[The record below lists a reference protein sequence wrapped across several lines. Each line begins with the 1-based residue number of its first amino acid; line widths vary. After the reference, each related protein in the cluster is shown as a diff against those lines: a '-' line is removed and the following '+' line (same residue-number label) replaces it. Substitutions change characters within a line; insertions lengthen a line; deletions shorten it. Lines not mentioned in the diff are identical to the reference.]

1 MMGRFNAKSYD
12 MKINVKKTKT
22 TVVSR
27 HSATKVNII
36 IDGQRLKHVTSFRYL
51 EALISEDGRCIQ
63 DVKGRIGMGKEAFN
77 RRKELLTKN
86 LDLRIRKRMVKAL
99 VWPVVL
105 YGCETW
111 TMRKEEMD
119 KLKAFEMWVW
129 RKMSKGK
136 LIK

>member
-1 MMGRFNAKSYD
+1 MGRFNAKSYD

-51 EALISEDGRCIQ
+51 EALISEDGRCTQ
-63 DVKGRIGMGKEAFN
+63 YVKGRIGMGTEAFN
-77 RRKELLTKN
+77 RIRREFSFFLN
-86 LDLRIRKRMVKAL
+86 LGFRKRMVKAL

-105 YGCETW
+105 YGCKTW
-111 TMRKEEMD
+111 TM
-119 KLKAFEMWVW
+119 
-129 RKMSKGK
+129 
-136 LIK
+136 